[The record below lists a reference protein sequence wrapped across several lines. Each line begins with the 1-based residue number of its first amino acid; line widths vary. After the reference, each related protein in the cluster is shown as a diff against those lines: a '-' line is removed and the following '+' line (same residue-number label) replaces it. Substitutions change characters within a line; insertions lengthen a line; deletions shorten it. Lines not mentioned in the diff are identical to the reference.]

1 MVIAMPRS
9 FLSHT
14 TKTLKESFVKKK
26 YFTLISALALF
37 LLMAGTA
44 LAKDIVIFNGA
55 DFSIERIYMSA
66 SDDDSWGDDLLNG
79 EVLAPGEG
87 LKITISG
94 TPDNLDLSLYDDDDQ
109 ELIFHEL
116 DFTDFES
123 LTVFNDGTGRFE

>member
-1 MVIAMPRS
+1 M
-9 FLSHT
+9 
-14 TKTLKESFVKKK
+14 KKQ
-26 YFTLISALALF
+26 YRTLISALGLF

-55 DFSIERIYMSA
+55 DFAIERIYMSD
-66 SDDDSWGDDLLNG
+66 SDDDGWGDDLLNG
-79 EVLAPGEG
+79 EMLAPGEG

-94 TPDNLDLSLYDDDDQ
+94 TPDNLDLSLYDDEDQ
-109 ELIFHEL
+109 ELIFHQL